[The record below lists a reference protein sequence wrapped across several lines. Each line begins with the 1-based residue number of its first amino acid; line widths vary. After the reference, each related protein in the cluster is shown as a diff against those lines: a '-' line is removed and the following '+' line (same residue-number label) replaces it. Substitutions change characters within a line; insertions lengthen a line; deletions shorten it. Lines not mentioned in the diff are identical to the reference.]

1 MLNRLRI
8 FDDIGYDEFEQ
19 TTGLSFETVREKLE
33 EAQSLGLLEM
43 NSESYRLTSKG
54 KWMLN
59 DILEMFLD

>member
-33 EAQSLGLLEM
+33 EAQSQGLLEM